1 MIKMDHKNISPAYY
15 NNIIISSLTT
25 RDLDLKSRTVNELIT
40 NNINTSYFAWGGVF
54 SYVSEIYAISLMNK
68 SLSGASEVAIRSF
81 NRYIRLY
88 KFSIFVSIKIL
99 IA

>member
-40 NNINTSYFAWGGVF
+40 NNINTSYFAWGGGYLAMYQK
-54 SYVSEIYAISLMNK
+54 STRSL
-68 SLSGASEVAIRSF
+68 
-81 NRYIRLY
+81 
-88 KFSIFVSIKIL
+88 
-99 IA
+99 